1 MKYILLILSLLIIGT
16 RIYNTVNFDRKCTQ
30 YIQRAA
36 DANTVMSAYN
46 ELSIASKYLEDNRIT
61 NGYTSIMFD
70 SPNEDVGFWYNN
82 IKSCEKDLLVIIK
95 NDTSV
100 SMLEKSNVLLRLR
113 ETLLDKKG
121 VTVPTGISRYPN
133 NLLWCI
139 ITGFASIYIF
149 IFLVMLQD
157 LLKYKW

>member
-1 MKYILLILSLLIIGT
+1 MKYILLVLSLLIIGV
-16 RIYNTVNFDRKCTQ
+16 RIYGTVNFDRKCVQ

-36 DANTVMSAYN
+36 DANTVTSAYN
-46 ELSIASKYLEDNRIT
+46 ELGVATKYLEDNKIT
-61 NGYTSIMFD
+61 SGYTSIMFD

-82 IKSCEKDLLVIIK
+82 LKSCEKDLLVIID

-121 VTVPTGISRYPN
+121 VTVPSGISRYPN
-133 NLLWCI
+133 NLLWGI
-139 ITGFASIYIF
+139 ISGFAIIYIF
-149 IFLVMLQD
+149 IFLFLLQD